1 MGQKFYPLS
10 FLFFKHCTN
19 MSFSMLKQQ
28 KCKKKWFSWS
38 VSKRTLV
45 CFSEYHA
52 NLHQFLILIFEWIF
66 FSFCNFSGLGK
77 LRNTV
82 HTYRKLCVSSFKCTA
97 QIFKIFF
104 CLEVTGLYNVARQFF
119 LRINNFFMSTIEDK
133 WKNILKILYVH
144 FLEET
149 KSFLLVFLNLVCDIP

>member
-1 MGQKFYPLS
+1 MQEKRVLLKCVKKNTSVFFRIPCQPS
-10 FLFFKHCTN
+10 SVSHTNFWVNFLFFLQFQWVRKT
-19 MSFSMLKQQ
+19 Q
-28 KCKKKWFSWS
+28 
-38 VSKRTLV
+38 
-45 CFSEYHA
+45 EY
-52 NLHQFLILIFEWIF
+52 
-66 FSFCNFSGLGK
+66 G
-77 LRNTV
+77 TVPV